1 MFPGAQAAGKHW
13 CRTRKATADKAL
25 LAAKG
30 LLEPGWAWLAASEAT
45 GIQKDTLR
53 RRLNE
58 AGMLAQNPPLAG
70 AA

>member
-1 MFPGAQAAGKHW
+1 M
-13 CRTRKATADKAL
+13 
-25 LAAKG
+25 
-30 LLEPGWAWLAASEAT
+30 SEAT

-58 AGMLAQNPPLAG
+58 AGMLAQNPTPAK